1 MIGRLVV
8 AVALALGGAAVAGAA
23 QEAGAGSASGEA
35 RVNGKS
41 IALAHAYLFHA
52 PDNWNE
58 KEINAVVLITPRP
71 LDEAKLRAATTLV
84 EAIEVADEH
93 VAVEV
98 RATGGQA
105 DLRICHPEFG
115 EGRCYSTTISKPEWS
130 PAEAAAG
137 RVAGSVR
144 TFTGGEEEIFQGDYK
159 LFYEFR
165 FDAAPV
171 RDFERRK

>member
-1 MIGRLVV
+1 
-8 AVALALGGAAVAGAA
+8 
-23 QEAGAGSASGEA
+23 
-35 RVNGKS
+35 
-41 IALAHAYLFHA
+41 
-52 PDNWNE
+52 
-58 KEINAVVLITPRP
+58 
-71 LDEAKLRAATTLV
+71 
-84 EAIEVADEH
+84 

-115 EGRCYSTTISKPEWS
+115 EGRCYSTTISKPEWT
-130 PAEAAAG
+130 PAEAAEG

-165 FDAAPV
+165 FDAVPV
-171 RDFERRK
+171 RDFDRRK